1 MTIPQT
7 PEQLADWLKDQQ
19 EKIEASYPEDANYP
33 WPKLTSFGAIVPV
46 MENRIFT
53 EALPD
58 PATRRLTM
66 QAYLNHPESERAAKR
81 RWLYLVKI
89 AQGGK
94 VWVPVG
100 RAEVDATT
108 PALVFVNAILRFAGS
123 DQGSPDVVEQLNRA
137 GNQLA
142 ALVPDLHQQVAAL
155 QSLANLAPACFNS
168 LINQAWDGIGYW
180 KA

>member
-7 PEQLADWLKDQQ
+7 PKQLADWLKDQQ

-33 WPKLTSFGAIVPV
+33 WPKLTSFGKIVPAIL
-46 MENRIFT
+46 ENPILT
-53 EALPD
+53 EAWPD
-58 PATRRLTM
+58 PIRRLAL
-66 QAYLNHPESERAAKR
+66 QAYIDHPDVERAAKR

-108 PALVFVNAILRFAGS
+108 PALVFANAILRFAGS

-168 LINQAWDGIGYW
+168 LINQAWDGIGEW
-180 KA
+180 RG

>member
-1 MTIPQT
+1 MAEIPQT
-7 PEQLADWLKDQQ
+7 PEQIADWLNHQQ
-19 EKIEASYPEDANYP
+19 ALIEQSYPENPAYP
-33 WPKLTSFGAIVPV
+33 WPTLTSFGKISPIL
-46 MENRIFT
+46 ENPILR
-53 EALPD
+53 EAWP

-108 PALVFVNAILRFAGS
+108 PALVFANAILRFAGS

-168 LINQAWDGIGYW
+168 LINQAWDGIGEW
-180 KA
+180 RG